1 MIALFVHLAGTTIV
15 PVVSDDGR
23 HVMAH
28 EIPCWYMRGGTSKG
42 PFFLARDLPDDVPT
56 RDAVILA
63 AMGSPDDRQIDG
75 LGGAKTLTSKTGILS
90 IPTDG
95 AADLD
100 FLFGQVGIA
109 DAVVDTTPNCGNMLA
124 AALPAAI
131 EAGLIKGDRGTTT
144 RRVRT
149 VNTGVI
155 AEITIETPFGEPV
168 YDGDARIDGVPRPA
182 APVSCGFLDT
192 EGSLTGS
199 LLPTGNVRDT
209 IDGIEMTL
217 IDNGMPVMIIA
228 AADLGVRGDETPAEL
243 DANTEL
249 KARID
254 ALRLKAAPLMNL
266 GDVSKKPVPKITLVS
281 PARHGGAIGTRTFIP
296 HDVHTSIGVLG
307 AVTVATAAVLP
318 GSVAYDVANPGEGDV
333 RTLSIE
339 HPTGEFSV
347 EVGMEGTRVVR
358 AALLRTARLLMRGS
372 VPISPSIW
380 RGPAA

>member
-1 MIALFVHLAGTTIV
+1 
-15 PVVSDDGR
+15 
-23 HVMAH
+23 MAH

-42 PFFLARDLPDDVPT
+42 PFFLARDLPADRAT

-75 LGGAKTLTSKTGILS
+75 LGGAKPLTSKVGILS
-90 IPTDG
+90 LPSDG

-109 DAVVDTTPNCGNMLA
+109 DATVDTTPNCGNMLA

-131 EAGLIKGDRGTTT
+131 EAGLIRGDQGTTT

-149 VNTGVI
+149 VNTGVV
-155 AEITIETPFGEPV
+155 AEITIQTPSGVPV
-168 YDGDARIDGVPRPA
+168 YDGEARIDGVPRPA
-182 APVSCGFLDT
+182 APVTCGFLDT

-209 IDGIEMTL
+209 VDGVEMTL
-217 IDNGMPVMIIA
+217 IDNGMPVMIVA
-228 AADLGVRGDETPAEL
+228 AASLGVRGDERPEEL
-243 DANTEL
+243 EANTAL
-249 KARID
+249 KARIE

-266 GDVSKKPVPKITLVS
+266 GDVSRKPVPKITLVS
-281 PARHGGAIGTRTFIP
+281 PPRAGGAIGTRTFIP

-318 GSVAYDVANPGEGDV
+318 GSVAHDVANPGEGDV

-347 EVGMEGTRVVR
+347 ELGMEGTRVVR
-358 AALLRTARLLMRGS
+358 AALLRTARLLMRGA
-372 VPISPSIW
+372 VPVSPSIW
-380 RGPAA
+380 RGPSA

>member
-1 MIALFVHLAGTTIV
+1 
-15 PVVSDDGR
+15 
-23 HVMAH
+23 MAH
-28 EIPCWYMRGGTSKG
+28 EIPCWYLRGGTSKG
-42 PFFLARDLPDDVPT
+42 PFFLARDLPDDTAT

-63 AMGSPDDRQIDG
+63 VMGSPDERQIDG
-75 LGGAKTLTSKTGILS
+75 LGGARTLTSKAGILS
-90 IPTDG
+90 IPADG

-100 FLFGQVGIA
+100 FLFGQIGIA
-109 DAVVDTTPNCGNMLA
+109 DARVDTTPNCGNMLA

-131 EAGLIKGDRGTTT
+131 EAGLIAADAGTTT

-155 AEITIETPFGEPV
+155 AEITIVTPDGVPM

-182 APVSCGFLDT
+182 APVTCRFLDT

-209 IDGIEMTL
+209 VDGIEMTL

-243 DANTEL
+243 DANDTL
-249 KARID
+249 KARIE

-266 GDVSKKPVPKITLVS
+266 GDVSTKPVPKITLVS
-281 PARHGGAIGTRTFIP
+281 APRAGGTLGTRTFIP
-296 HDVHTSIGVLG
+296 HDCHTSIGVLG

-318 GSVAYDVANPGEGDV
+318 GSVAFDVATQSEGDT

-347 EVGMEGTRVVR
+347 EVGLEGHRVVR
-358 AALLRTARLLMRGS
+358 AALLRTARLLMRGT
-372 VPISPSIW
+372 VPVSPSIW

>member
-1 MIALFVHLAGTTIV
+1 
-15 PVVSDDGR
+15 
-23 HVMAH
+23 MAH

-42 PFFLARDLPDDVPT
+42 PFFLARDLPEDRPT

-63 AMGSPDDRQIDG
+63 AMGSPDPRQIDG
-75 LGGAKTLTSKTGILS
+75 LGGTKTLTSKVGVLS
-90 IPTDG
+90 LSTDG
-95 AADLD
+95 VADLD
-100 FLFGQVGIA
+100 FLFGQVGIVEA
-109 DAVVDTTPNCGNMLA
+109 TVDTTPNCGNMLA
-124 AALPAAI
+124 AALPVAI
-131 EAGLIKGDRGTTT
+131 EAGLIQGDRGTTT

-149 VNTGVI
+149 VNTGVV
-155 AEITIETPFGEPV
+155 AEITIETPFGQPV

-182 APVSCGFLDT
+182 APVRCGFLDT

-209 IDGIEMTL
+209 VDGIEMTL
-217 IDNGMPVMIIA
+217 IDNGMPVMIVA
-228 AADLGVRGDETPAEL
+228 AAALGVRGDETPEEL
-243 DANTEL
+243 EANTAL
-249 KARID
+249 KARIET
-254 ALRLKAAPLMNL
+254 LRLQAAPLMNL
-266 GDVSKKPVPKITLVS
+266 GDVTHKPIPKITLVS
-281 PARHGGAIGTRTFIP
+281 PPRAGGAIGTRTFIP

-347 EVGMEGTRVVR
+347 ELGMEGTRVVR
-358 AALLRTARLLMRGS
+358 AALLRTARLLMRGT
-372 VPISPSIW
+372 VPVSPSIW

>member
-1 MIALFVHLAGTTIV
+1 
-15 PVVSDDGR
+15 
-23 HVMAH
+23 
-28 EIPCWYMRGGTSKG
+28 MRGGTSKG
-42 PFFLARDLPDDVPT
+42 PFFLARDLPRDPAT

-63 AMGSPDDRQIDG
+63 AMGSPDERQIDG
-75 LGGAKTLTSKTGILS
+75 LGGAKTLTSKAGILS
-90 IPTDG
+90 VPTDG

-100 FLFGQVGIA
+100 FLFGQVGIGEA
-109 DAVVDTTPNCGNMLA
+109 RVDTTPNCGNMLA

-131 EAGLIKGDRGTTT
+131 EAGLIQADRGSTT

-182 APVSCGFLDT
+182 APVTCGFLDT

-199 LLPTGNVRDT
+199 LLPTGNARDT
-209 IDGIEMTL
+209 VDGVEMTL

-243 DANTEL
+243 DADEAL
-249 KARID
+249 KARIE

-266 GDVSKKPVPKITLVS
+266 GDVSTKPVPKITLVS
-281 PARHGGAIGTRTFIP
+281 APRHGGTIGTRTFIP
-296 HDVHTSIGVLG
+296 HDCHTSIGVLG

-318 GSVAYDVANPGEGDV
+318 GSVAYDLATQGQGDT

-347 EVGMEGTRVVR
+347 EVGMQGDRVVR

-372 VPISPSIW
+372 VPVSPSIW

>member
-1 MIALFVHLAGTTIV
+1 
-15 PVVSDDGR
+15 
-23 HVMAH
+23 MAH

-42 PFFLARDLPDDVPT
+42 PFFLARDLPEDPT
-56 RDAVILA
+56 IRDAVILA
-63 AMGSPDDRQIDG
+63 AMGSPDPRQIDG
-75 LGGAKTLTSKTGILS
+75 LGGAKPLTSKVGILS
-90 IPTDG
+90 VPTDG
-95 AADLD
+95 GADLD

-109 DAVVDTTPNCGNMLA
+109 DALVDTTPNCGNMLA

-131 EAGLIKGDRGTTT
+131 EAGLIEGDRGTTT

-149 VNTGVI
+149 VNTGVV
-155 AEITIETPFGEPV
+155 AEISIETPCGQPV
-168 YDGDARIDGVPRPA
+168 YDGEARIDGVPRPA
-182 APVSCGFLDT
+182 APVTCGFLDT

-209 IDGIEMTL
+209 VDGIEMTL

-228 AADLGVRGDETPAEL
+228 AAALGLRGDESPGQL
-243 DANTEL
+243 DGDAAL
-249 KARID
+249 KARIE

-266 GDVSKKPVPKITLVS
+266 GDVSHKPVPKITLVS
-281 PARHGGAIGTRTFIP
+281 PPRAGGAIGTRTFIP

-318 GSVAYDVANPGEGDV
+318 GSVAYDVAHPGEGDV

-358 AALLRTARLLMRGS
+358 AALLRTARLLMRGT
-372 VPISPSIW
+372 VPVSPSIW
-380 RGPAA
+380 CGPAA

>member
-1 MIALFVHLAGTTIV
+1 
-15 PVVSDDGR
+15 
-23 HVMAH
+23 MAH

-42 PFFLARDLPDDVPT
+42 PFFLARDLPGDIAT

-63 AMGSPDDRQIDG
+63 AMGSPDERQIDG
-75 LGGAKTLTSKTGILS
+75 LGGARPLTSKTGILS
-90 IPTDG
+90 VPTDG

-109 DAVVDTTPNCGNMLA
+109 EGTVDTTPNCGNMLA

-131 EAGLIKGDRGTTT
+131 EAGLIAGDHGTTT

-155 AEITIETPFGEPV
+155 AEINIDTPAGVPL

-182 APVSCGFLDT
+182 APVRCRFLDT

-209 IDGIEMTL
+209 VDGIEMTL

-228 AADLGVRGDETPAEL
+228 ASALGVRGDERPEAL
-243 DANTEL
+243 DADMEL
-249 KARID
+249 KARIES
-254 ALRLKAAPLMNL
+254 LRLKAALLMNL
-266 GDVSKKPVPKITLVS
+266 GDVTRKPIPKITLVS
-281 PARHGGAIGTRTFIP
+281 PPRAGGAIGTRTFIP
-296 HDVHTSIGVLG
+296 HDCHTSIGVLG

-318 GSVAYDVANPGEGDV
+318 GSVAHDVAVPGQGDV

-347 EVGMEGTRVVR
+347 EIGLEGTRVVR

-372 VPISPSIW
+372 VPVSPSIW
-380 RGPAA
+380 RGPTA

>member
-1 MIALFVHLAGTTIV
+1 
-15 PVVSDDGR
+15 
-23 HVMAH
+23 MAH

-42 PFFLARDLPDDVPT
+42 PFFLARDLPGDRAT
-56 RDAVILA
+56 RDAVIA
-63 AMGSPDDRQIDG
+63 AVMGSPDARQIDG
-75 LGGAKTLTSKTGILS
+75 LGGAKTLTSKIGILS

-95 AADLD
+95 VADLD

-109 DAVVDTTPNCGNMLA
+109 DATVDTTPNCGNMLA

-131 EAGLIKGDRGTTT
+131 ESGLIEGDHGTTT

-149 VNTGVI
+149 VNTGVV
-155 AEITIETPFGEPV
+155 AEITIETPFGRPV

-217 IDNGMPVMIIA
+217 IDNGMPVMVIA
-228 AADLGVRGDETPAEL
+228 AAALGVRGDESPEEL
-243 DANTEL
+243 DGNAAL
-249 KARID
+249 KARIE
-254 ALRLKAAPLMNL
+254 ALRLKAALLMNL
-266 GDVSKKPVPKITLVS
+266 GDVSNKPVPKITLVS
-281 PARHGGAIGTRTFIP
+281 PPRAGAIGTRTFIP

-358 AALLRTARLLMRGS
+358 AALLRTARLLMRGT
-372 VPISPSIW
+372 VPVSLSIW